1 MRVDELNAAVYAVQL
16 RLGLMEEGAYVEIPV
31 EPVEPV
37 TVEVNAE
44 GTGSGTFD
52 HIEGGAPVTL
62 ETVSLSPLPFRW
74 NTPLPTRTATLSPC
88 FSSA

>member
-16 RLGLMEEGAYVEIPV
+16 RLGLMEEGSYVEIPV
-31 EPVEPV
+31 ELVEPV
-37 TVEVNAE
+37 IVEVNAE

-62 ETVSLSPLPFRW
+62 ETVSLSPLSIQMEYSF
-74 NTPLPTRTATLSPC
+74 ADADGDAFPC

>member
-31 EPVEPV
+31 ELVEPV

-52 HIEGGAPVTL
+52 HIEV
-62 ETVSLSPLPFRW
+62 VPL
-74 NTPLPTRTATLSPC
+74 LPWKP
-88 FSSA
+88 